1 MAGTFV
7 SVLCCRSDRL
17 VDALVS
23 IAQTT
28 DWADFLHQSA
38 VLKIAMTNT
47 TIYFSVREGEL
58 EGQEAEEKEKDEEDE
73 EKRWRRKT
81 RGREG

>member
-1 MAGTFV
+1 M
-7 SVLCCRSDRL
+7 

-28 DWADFLHQSA
+28 DWADFLRRSA

-58 EGQEAEEKEKDEEDE
+58 EGQEAEEKEEDEEDQ

-81 RGREG
+81 RGREGGREEGDEEKGCIHA